1 MFCVTTACVCSK
13 QTGNFVQLDCVIRAA
28 LIFYT
33 IRVGWQ
39 DIVAFHT
46 TTSHHEQNI
55 LLNNVLEKLERWSS
69 TRVAIY
75 IVYSNRNGDAN
86 KWQFAL
92 VLMTNL
98 LPAFHYLWNYKPFC
112 SINFSIDYTMSMY
125 LLITSYSEIF
135 VKNLP
140 PFLFH
145 SILLCMSLEQW

>member
-28 LIFYT
+28 LIFHT

-39 DIVAFHT
+39 DIVAFYT
-46 TTSHHEQNI
+46 TTSHHEPNI

-98 LPAFHYLWNYKPFC
+98 LPAFHC
-112 SINFSIDYTMSMY
+112 SIHFSIDYTMSMY

-135 VKNLP
+135 VRNLP
-140 PFLFH
+140 PFYFH
-145 SILLCMSLEQW
+145 LILLCMSLE

>member
-46 TTSHHEQNI
+46 TTSHHEPNI

-145 SILLCMSLEQW
+145 SILLCMSLE

>member
-28 LIFYT
+28 LIFHT

-46 TTSHHEQNI
+46 TTSHYERNI

-69 TRVAIY
+69 TKVAMF
-75 IVYSNRNGDAN
+75 SNRNGEYTMDWN
-86 KWQFAL
+86 KWHCAL
-92 VLMTNL
+92 VLATN
-98 LPAFHYLWNYKPFC
+98 C
-112 SINFSIDYTMSMY
+112 SSNFSLDCKMSLY
-125 LLITSYSEIF
+125 LLWILYTDIF

-140 PFLFH
+140 PFSFH
-145 SILLCMSLEQW
+145 LILLCMTLE

>member
-46 TTSHHEQNI
+46 TTSHHERNI

-69 TRVAIY
+69 TRVAM
-75 IVYSNRNGDAN
+75 YSNRNGEYTNGDAN
-86 KWQFAL
+86 KWHFAL
-92 VLMTNL
+92 VLVTNL
-98 LPAFHYLWNYKPFC
+98 LPCC
-112 SINFSIDYTMSMY
+112 SINSSIKYTMSLC
-125 LLITSYSEIF
+125 LLMTSYSEIF
-135 VKNLP
+135 VRNLP
-140 PFLFH
+140 PFCFH
-145 SILLCMSLEQW
+145 LVFVYKFGVMIM

>member
-46 TTSHHEQNI
+46 TTSHYERNI

-69 TRVAIY
+69 TKVAMF
-75 IVYSNRNGDAN
+75 SSWNGEFTMDSN
-86 KWQFAL
+86 KWNFAL
-92 VLMTNL
+92 LLATN
-98 LPAFHYLWNYKPFC
+98 C
-112 SINFSIDYTMSMY
+112 SSNFSLDCEMSLY
-125 LLITSYSEIF
+125 LLRILYTDIF
-135 VKNLP
+135 VRNLP
-140 PFLFH
+140 PFNFH
-145 SILLCMSLEQW
+145 LILLCMSLE